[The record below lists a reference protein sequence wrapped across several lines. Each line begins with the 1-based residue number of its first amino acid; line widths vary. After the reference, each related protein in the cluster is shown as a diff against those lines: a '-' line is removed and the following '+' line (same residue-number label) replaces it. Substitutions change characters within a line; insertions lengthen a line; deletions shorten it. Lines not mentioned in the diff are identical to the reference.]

1 MRILSITLPY
11 LGNAAKS
18 SADRALS
25 GMLPPAAMGIG
36 IFAGLAAGAFWGL
49 SFVAPLLVAPY
60 TAFDVTIGR
69 YIVFALSSAAILLIS
84 GRNAGD
90 ALGPRGWRIALWLG
104 LMGYVVYYLLLAF
117 AVQAVGPAL
126 PALVVGS
133 LPVLLAAYGNWRQKT
148 IAWRLLAM
156 PLAAIALGLFLVNFE
171 AARAGPDSNNLAQ
184 LALGCALAIG
194 ATLVWMWYA
203 IANAAA
209 LAERPTMGAATW
221 AALTGLGAGAGT
233 LLIAVPGFALGLSSI
248 PQLGLWRSEAVP
260 LVLWSLATGLL
271 SSWLAT
277 YLWSLAAQRLSVA
290 LSAQLIVSETL
301 FALLFGFLL
310 AARWPSAF
318 EAAGAALLVAGV
330 MVGTHS
336 FHKSG
341 KR

>member
-1 MRILSITLPY
+1 
-11 LGNAAKS
+11 
-18 SADRALS
+18 
-25 GMLPPAAMGIG
+25 MLPAVAMGIG
-36 IFAGLAAGAFWGL
+36 ILAGLAAGAFWGL
-49 SFVAPLLVAPY
+49 SFIAPLLVEPY
-60 TAFDVTIGR
+60 TAFDVTVGR
-69 YIVFALSSAAILLIS
+69 YVVFALSSAAILLFS
-84 GRNAGD
+84 NRNAVGR
-90 ALGPRGWRIALWLG
+90 LGADGWRIALWLG
-104 LMGYVVYYLLLAF
+104 LMGYVVYYLLVAF

-133 LPVLLAAYGNWRQKT
+133 LPVLLAAYANWRHKT
-148 IAWRLLAM
+148 IAWRVLVF
-156 PLAAIALGLFLVNFE
+156 PLAAIACGLLLVNLEAASAGTGGKSLAVLGLGF
-171 AARAGPDSNNLAQ
+171 A
-184 LALGCALAIG
+184 LALG

-209 LAERPTMGAATW
+209 LAERPNMGAATW

-233 LLIAVPGFALGLSSI
+233 LLIAGPGFALGLSSI
-248 PQLGLWRSEAVP
+248 PALGLWREEAVP
-260 LVLWSLATGLL
+260 LILWSLATGLL

-318 EAAGAALLVAGV
+318 EAAGAGLLVAGV
-330 MVGTHS
+330 MLGTYS